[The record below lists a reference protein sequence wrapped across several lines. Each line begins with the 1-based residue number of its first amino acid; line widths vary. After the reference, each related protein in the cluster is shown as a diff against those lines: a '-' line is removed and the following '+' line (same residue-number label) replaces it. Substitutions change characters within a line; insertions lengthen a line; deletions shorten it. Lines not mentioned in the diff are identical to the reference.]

1 MRELC
6 RPYLTFYPP
15 LDIYS
20 NYIVTISLNH
30 SFSTELVED
39 DNLSISLIEDRKACP
54 LTTDSSFVHDQ
65 YKSGLICTWRW
76 WLTLWISCGNFL
88 NLLTYECLTQFY
100 LTNLNW
106 MKRILRLICSPF
118 EVCIRIS
125 KPLQA
130 WTIGL

>member
-1 MRELC
+1 MKWKLC
-6 RPYLTFYPP
+6 RPYLNFYPL
-15 LDIYS
+15 LDIYP
-20 NYIVTISLNH
+20 NNIVTISLIH
-30 SFSTELVED
+30 SQFPLSLWKD
-39 DNLSISLIEDRKACP
+39 DNLSISLIEERKACP

-76 WLTLWISCGNFL
+76 WLTSWISCGNFL

-118 EVCIRIS
+118 ERCASEFQSHCR
-125 KPLQA
+125 LE
-130 WTIGL
+130 L